1 MSKTA
6 KKQKKGKKDDNI
18 YSKIFRLYDDDND
31 GYVNIS
37 SLSEMMRSAGAI
49 FLDSDLD
56 KSIDKIK
63 KNNGADIFNQTDFQK
78 LCVEFSKNE
87 DTVEDLIE
95 AFKFW
100 DTDGSGKVST
110 SEIKQALTTLGD
122 VLSENEID
130 ALIKEAD
137 PNNIGA
143 IDYENYAKILF
154 EKIN

>member
-56 KSIDKIK
+56 KSIEKAWDAFIPS
-63 KNNGADIFNQTDFQK
+63 F
-78 LCVEFSKNE
+78 LSKAR
-87 DTVEDLIE
+87 IE
-95 AFKFW
+95 L
-100 DTDGSGKVST
+100 V
-110 SEIKQALTTLGD
+110 
-122 VLSENEID
+122 
-130 ALIKEAD
+130 
-137 PNNIGA
+137 
-143 IDYENYAKILF
+143 DYD
-154 EKIN
+154 